1 MTSTVSYKRIW
12 SIAYP
17 IIIGSI
23 AQNIINVTDTAFIG
37 RLGEVALGGGA
48 IGGLFYMALIMFGW
62 GFGVGTQIVVA
73 RRFGEGAFRP
83 IGRTIE
89 HGYLFQMLLA
99 VLIFSVV
106 KIFGN
111 QILSFVVESDAVT
124 QTSHEFIRFR
134 IWGIFFAHTNFI
146 FRAFYVGIGQTRV
159 ITLTTLVMVAFN
171 VFLDYA
177 LIFGNFGF
185 PEMGVSGAALASV
198 IAEISCTIAFV
209 LYTALRVPR
218 QKYRLFSFKVFSPKL
233 LFRLIRIS
241 TPMMLQ
247 NFFSFGVWFVFFLII
262 EKMGES
268 ELAVSNI
275 IRSIYVILMIP
286 IMGFASATNSLVS
299 FVIGKGD
306 NDQVLGVIRKVII
319 MCAAGVLVIVAFCS
333 LFPEALLSVYTNDM
347 HLISMGVP
355 IIYIISVASVLLG
368 IGFILFS
375 GVSGTGKTNVSLL
388 IEVLVLIIYLGIT
401 AIFVRVFHVPVELVW
416 GVEVVYGLLLIII
429 SYSYLRSK
437 RWVGSTV

>member
-185 PEMGVSGAALASV
+185 SEMGVSGAALASV